1 MKGLNST
8 ILILLAGLL
17 AGIMC
22 YRYFSINL
30 FSGYLLLFTTLCI
43 FIFIHSILYYKRR
56 QSIFSGVLPFLIF
69 IGLGI
74 VIANL
79 NDPLLSSDHFSNV
92 NQSKNSKNLIL
103 TIRDELKPGFYDQR
117 YIARISQIDSQFVSG
132 LVILNILKDTSN
144 SSQLKFQIG
153 DRLFTNQSIEDL
165 KKARNPYQFDYA
177 AYLNSQKIYA
187 QITARNVQIL
197 KLSKNKK
204 SFSGYAHHSRN
215 YLKNKVDNYPFHKDS
230 KAVMNALLLGQRN
243 DLSDELQESYIN
255 AGVIHILAVSG
266 LHVGILMLILQLI
279 LKPLGNYPRSRILRG
294 LIVII
299 CIWLFAILTG
309 SSASVLR
316 AATMFSFIQVG
327 ILLNQRQASINAL
340 IISAFFLILFNPN
353 IIFEVGFQ
361 LSYAAVFFIM
371 WLYPILEKVWQPR
384 NKILKYYW
392 QLVVISFTAQ
402 IGVLPLSLYYF
413 HQFPGIFLIANM
425 VIIPALGAL
434 LILGI
439 IILIFASLDIL
450 PLVITSIYD
459 SILIMLNNCVRYLA
473 QYESLLITNIYFSA
487 ALVFIGYAIIIS
499 WGSLLQ
505 KWNYSKL
512 CFFLLTLIALPLSL
526 IISRSNQ
533 SKKRLYI
540 LHNYNSSL
548 IAIQDR
554 NKNLIIQSEKDAVI
568 PLSII
573 ANFKENQLVN
583 TVCQDKIE
591 DYYHIEGRRVLRVD
605 SLGLYDLPLLNP
617 DYILLTHSPKI
628 NLDRLISIYPN
639 VQIISDATNY
649 KSYTARWEATCIK
662 QKIPF
667 HNTYE
672 KGFYMID

>member
-1 MKGLNST
+1 VKGLNST

-43 FIFIHSILYYKRR
+43 FIFIHSILYYKRW

-92 NQSKNSKNLIL
+92 NQSKNSKNIIL
-103 TIRDELKPGFYDQR
+103 TIKDELKPGFYDQR

-243 DLSDELQESYIN
+243 DLSNELQESYIN

-279 LKPLGNYPRSRILRG
+279 LKPLGNYPGSRILRG
-294 LIVII
+294 LIVIT

-353 IIFEVGFQ
+353 ISFEVGFQ

-413 HQFPGIFLIANM
+413 HQFPGIFLITNM

-459 SILIMLNNCVRYLA
+459 SILITLNNCIRYLA

-533 SKKRLYI
+533 SKNRLYI

-554 NKNLIIQSEKDAVI
+554 NQNLIIQSEKDAVI
-568 PLSII
+568 PQSIV

-583 TVCQDKIE
+583 TVCQDVIE
-591 DYYHIEGRRVLRVD
+591 DYYHIDGRRVLRVD
-605 SLGLYDLPLLNP
+605 SLGLYDLPQLNP